1 MSTNAY
7 KPLANTMPIDFNAAG
22 GPTLSN
28 AWGTGRFYHGLRSE
42 IALLDTEDLMFVSF
56 EAAKYSAKRNGI
68 ISAYGANTN
77 QGIIRNY
84 NEDRVAIIL
93 NIMKPKSKE
102 GKVDHWP
109 KCSFFGIYDGHGGNQ
124 CAEFLRDYL
133 HQFVRASFLDRVC
146 R

>member
-1 MSTNAY
+1 MLNNY
-7 KPLANTMPIDFNAAG
+7 EP
-22 GPTLSN
+22 
-28 AWGTGRFYHGLRSE
+28 
-42 IALLDTEDLMFVSF
+42 
-56 EAAKYSAKRNGI
+56 AKFSGKRNGI
-68 ISAYGANTN
+68 ITAYGANTN

-102 GKVDHWP
+102 GKVDYWP

-133 HQFVRASFLDRVC
+133 H
-146 R
+146 